1 MNNEKVLLSQAA
13 VQQTHRQEKQEAL
26 AKRQRKIAYAK
37 LSKHICATVYDVFPE
52 LQESI
57 DSNSGKIP
65 YEVLEQIEDIKLI
78 LRYFSTHSRVL
89 DSLRTGVLGVDV

>member
-52 LQESI
+52 LQERI
-57 DSNSGKIP
+57 DLNSGEIP
-65 YEVLEQIEDIKLI
+65 CEVFERIEDIRLI
-78 LRYFSTHSRVL
+78 LRFFSTHPRIL
-89 DSLRTGVLGVDV
+89 DSLRTGVLCADA